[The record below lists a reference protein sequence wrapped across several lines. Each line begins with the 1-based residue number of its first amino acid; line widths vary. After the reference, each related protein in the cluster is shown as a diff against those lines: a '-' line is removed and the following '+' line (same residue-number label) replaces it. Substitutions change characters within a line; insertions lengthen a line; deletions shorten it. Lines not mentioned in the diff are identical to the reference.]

1 MKQLK
6 KEEWLSLKASIADAF
21 SALYNAECNGTLP
34 DGQVENLKI
43 CVNALNDYL
52 ERDTYDEQPDE
63 EREELEAIRKRQDR
77 IGTSVVLWL
86 SLNSPDETIEVLKE
100 CENQFEE
107 SDEEKLE
114 TLHELTSLIAQ
125 IKEDV
130 LNKD

>member
-1 MKQLK
+1 MKQLS

-21 SALYNAECNGTLP
+21 ADLYKAECNGTLP

-52 ERDTYDEQPDE
+52 ERDTYDEQPDK
-63 EREELEAIRKRQDR
+63 ELESIRKTSER
-77 IGTSVVLWL
+77 IGSNVKLWL
-86 SLNSPDETIEVLKE
+86 SVNSPDEAIEVLTE
-100 CENQFEE
+100 CENQVEE

-114 TLHELTSLIAQ
+114 TLDAVIDLIAQ
-125 IKEDV
+125 IKKDV